1 MNALTLWQ
9 RYQDWLYYHEDLEF
23 YLDISRMEISEA
35 FLESLKPKFD
45 KAFQDMKTLEAGNIA
60 NPDEGRMV
68 GHYWLRNPEIAPTA
82 TIKQAII
89 ETIND
94 IEAFVRQ
101 VHTGVIKPPQAPRFT
116 DIISIG
122 IGGSAL
128 GPEFVAAALAPE
140 FPPLNKIGR
149 AHV

>member
-82 TIKQAII
+82 TIKQAILR
-89 ETIND
+89 TILTCC
-94 IEAFVRQ
+94 Q
-101 VHTGVIKPPQAPRFT
+101 QPK
-116 DIISIG
+116 
-122 IGGSAL
+122 
-128 GPEFVAAALAPE
+128 
-140 FPPLNKIGR
+140 
-149 AHV
+149 